1 MIIIMILIIL
11 LIINLITRNYLCSP
25 MSVYFNAY
33 RDNAYN
39 RGGEEILKVTLM
51 MIILIMILTMIMIMI
66 MILTMIMIMMMV
78 ISMFDNDSDG
88 EDNRD
93 NAYTNGELSGCC
105 RCNKV

>member
-1 MIIIMILIIL
+1 MIIMILIIL

-51 MIILIMILTMIMIMI
+51 IIILIMILTMIMIMI
-66 MILTMIMIMMMV
+66 MV